1 MPGVSGKETPP
12 PKHGRL
18 GGAGG
23 WGLSPRHPGAS
34 RTGREVAGSEAPPDG
49 SGDGDAAE
57 RGCSLDLGPWSGAH
71 LGRTLLRRSGSGCD
85 SRCPGGSDGAAAG
98 VWSPGPSRGRRSAS
112 CRCDVQSLPAA
123 LRALTQ
129 GSVCSL
135 CDAGP
140 VVVRLHIQHL
150 ISLKGKFKV
159 ENTRGLK
166 AQAFLT
172 LHVCWAHRY
181 LGFFPETITCMTPTS
196 VNISMC
202 LHMSWNRGPSWPPCW
217 DRGAP
222 GMWDFL
228 AKTGKA
234 GQAGVGWSPRWAGV
248 STDPARGQ
256 AGRLGRGV

>member
-1 MPGVSGKETPP
+1 MPAW
-12 PKHGRL
+12 
-18 GGAGG
+18 GG
-23 WGLSPRHPGAS
+23 P
-34 RTGREVAGSEAPPDG
+34 
-49 SGDGDAAE
+49 
-57 RGCSLDLGPWSGAH
+57 CSA
-71 LGRTLLRRSGSGCD
+71 RSGSGCD

-112 CRCDVQSLPAA
+112 CWCDIQSPPAA
-123 LRALTQ
+123 PRAFTR
-129 GSVCSL
+129 GSACSL
-135 CDAGP
+135 WDAGL

-181 LGFFPETITCMTPTS
+181 LGFFPETIVCMTPATVDVS
-196 VNISMC
+196 VC
-202 LHMSWNRGPSWPPCW
+202 LHVSWNRGPSRPPCW
-217 DRGAP
+217 DQGAP

-256 AGRLGRGV
+256 AGRLGRRV

>member
-1 MPGVSGKETPP
+1 M
-12 PKHGRL
+12 
-18 GGAGG
+18 
-23 WGLSPRHPGAS
+23 
-34 RTGREVAGSEAPPDG
+34 
-49 SGDGDAAE
+49 
-57 RGCSLDLGPWSGAH
+57 
-71 LGRTLLRRSGSGCD
+71 GRTLLRRSGSSCD

-98 VWSPGPSRGRRSAS
+98 VCSPGPSRGRRSAS
-112 CRCDVQSLPAA
+112 CRCDVQSPPAA
-123 LRALTQ
+123 PWALTR
-129 GSVCSL
+129 GSACSL

-159 ENTRGLK
+159 ENIRGLK

-181 LGFFPETITCMTPTS
+181 LGFFPETITCMTPTGVGVS
-196 VNISMC
+196 VC
-202 LHMSWNRGPSWPPCW
+202 LHMSW

-248 STDPARGQ
+248 STHPAHGQ

>member
-1 MPGVSGKETPP
+1 MPAW
-12 PKHGRL
+12 
-18 GGAGG
+18 GG
-23 WGLSPRHPGAS
+23 P
-34 RTGREVAGSEAPPDG
+34 
-49 SGDGDAAE
+49 
-57 RGCSLDLGPWSGAH
+57 CSA
-71 LGRTLLRRSGSGCD
+71 RSGSGCD

-112 CRCDVQSLPAA
+112 CWCDIQSPPAA
-123 LRALTQ
+123 PRAFTR
-129 GSVCSL
+129 GSACSL
-135 CDAGP
+135 WDAGL

-181 LGFFPETITCMTPTS
+181 LGFFSRDNC
-196 VNISMC
+196 VYDAHNC
-202 LHMSWNRGPSWPPCW
+202 GRFRGPSRPPCW
-217 DRGAP
+217 DQGAP

-234 GQAGVGWSPRWAGV
+234 GQAEAGWSPRWAGV
-248 STDPARGQ
+248 STDPVRGQ
-256 AGRLGRGV
+256 AGRLGRRV